1 MISVKISVIGS
12 GGWGTAAALLL
23 CRNGH
28 SVCLWSYLDEERARL
43 ERDRENK
50 EFLPGVPFGDAD
62 ITFTSDIDF
71 AAQYGEVL
79 VSVVPSKAV
88 RATAKKLSRKGNGKT
103 VVNLS
108 KGFDEETGCRLSE
121 VFEQEMP
128 DSTIAVMSGPS
139 HAEEVARGIP
149 TTNVIACKSAEVAEK
164 LQAIFMSD
172 TFRVYTNADICG
184 VEFGGALKNVIALC
198 AGITDGLGYGD
209 NTKAALMTR
218 GLHEIARLGVK
229 LGAHEKTFSG
239 LSGVGDL
246 IVTCTSMHSRNR
258 RAGILIGKGKSLDEA
273 LKEVHMTV
281 EGVYA
286 TRAAY
291 ALSQK
296 YNVEMP
302 ITEAAYNVLFNGTDP
317 RTAVNMLMTR
327 GRKSEADI
335 L

>member
-1 MISVKISVIGS
+1 MKISVIGS

>member
-1 MISVKISVIGS
+1 MKISVIGS

-43 ERDRENK
+43 ERDMENK

-164 LQAIFMSD
+164 LQSIFMSD

-281 EGVYA
+281 EGLYA

>member
-62 ITFTSDIDF
+62 ITFTSEIDF

-164 LQAIFMSD
+164 LQSIFMSD

>member
-43 ERDRENK
+43 EKDRENK

-62 ITFTSDIDF
+62 IAFTSDIDF

-164 LQAIFMSD
+164 LQSIFMSD

-281 EGVYA
+281 EGVDA

-327 GRKSEADI
+327 DRKSEADI

>member
-164 LQAIFMSD
+164 LQSIFMSD

>member
-1 MISVKISVIGS
+1 MKISVIGS

-108 KGFDEETGCRLSE
+108 KGFDEDTGCRLSE

-164 LQAIFMSD
+164 LQSIFMSD

>member
-1 MISVKISVIGS
+1 MKISVIGS

-62 ITFTSDIDF
+62 ITFTSEIDF

-164 LQAIFMSD
+164 LQSIFMSD

>member
-1 MISVKISVIGS
+1 MKISVIGS

-128 DSTIAVMSGPS
+128 GSTIAVMSGPS

-164 LQAIFMSD
+164 LQSIFMSD

>member
-128 DSTIAVMSGPS
+128 GSTIAVMSGPS

-149 TTNVIACKSAEVAEK
+149 TTNVIACKSADVAEK
-164 LQAIFMSD
+164 LQSIFMSD